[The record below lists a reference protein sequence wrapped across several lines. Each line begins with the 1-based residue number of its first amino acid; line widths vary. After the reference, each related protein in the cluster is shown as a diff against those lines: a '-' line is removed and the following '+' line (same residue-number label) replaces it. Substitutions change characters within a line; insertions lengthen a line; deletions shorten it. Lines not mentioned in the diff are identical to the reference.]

1 MLHSRIF
8 VLTLIALVGL
18 PHCALLETPLCLI
31 QNASVQTHTNV
42 SSSAKR
48 DRQTSVSSS
57 AKRDRQTSVSS
68 SAKRD
73 RQTTLAPPFVS
84 VIEVFPYGA
93 KVRAL
98 LAPATA
104 RDVRRIEVK
113 TDPTSS
119 AKEQISSQ
127 FSRTSNANVWE
138 GVVYTT
144 NARSLS
150 LSFQITSN
158 TWASSNWSQVL
169 NLKLPAP
176 PRKAPAAP
184 SSLQVSA
191 KTPFAYR
198 LQWQDH
204 ASTEYGFEIQRCAY
218 DPAGRVIR
226 TENQHCVLIA
236 QALPN
241 TSEIVIG
248 GFLPGTQSSFRIR
261 AMNPAGA
268 SAWVGH
274 AANTARIVRLE
285 NVQGIIE
292 LPPADDDDLWD
303 KECTTLAALRSQVA
317 EINLQQAETNLA
329 TLRPTRLGKH
339 LTWTLLNPADCGTG
353 GCLFSVYADAQGCL
367 RQISY
372 GFREAIDL
380 GGDWPILVARW
391 HSGGCYVK
399 SYEQFQGSRYRSVDA
414 SDLGCVEFPY
424 PMPNAKH
431 VRDFN
436 PMAYGGLPKVKELSE
451 KR

>member
-1 MLHSRIF
+1 MLHFRNF
-8 VLTLIALVGL
+8 AL
-18 PHCALLETPLCLI
+18 ALSALLCLI
-31 QNASVQTHTNV
+31 QNASAQTH
-42 SSSAKR
+42 
-48 DRQTSVSSS
+48 
-57 AKRDRQTSVSS
+57 TSVSS

-104 RDVRRIEVK
+104 KDVGRIEVK

-150 LSFQITSN
+150 LRFR
-158 TWASSNWSQVL
+158 ASSNRLPDSQWSQAS

-292 LPPADDDDLWD
+292 LPPADDDDLWN

-317 EINLQQAETNLA
+317 EINLQQAEIYLGTHLA
-329 TLRPTRLGKH
+329 TLEPTRLGKH
-339 LTWTLLNPADCGTG
+339 LTWTLFNPADCGSA
-353 GCLFSVYADAQGCL
+353 GCVFSVYAEVQGCV

-391 HSGGCYVK
+391 HSNAGCYVN

-414 SDLGCVEFPY
+414 SELGCVEFPY
-424 PMPNAKH
+424 PMPNANH
-431 VRDFN
+431 VRNFN
-436 PMAYGGLPKVKELSE
+436 PMAYGGLPKVKELSTRGKE
-451 KR
+451 RDTH